1 MEWNDS
7 LCATPSLEK
16 EGGKA
21 EATAAVAHVAVLA
34 DLLVGIIGLV
44 CFQQVVWLG
53 TEVAVEMNLL
63 GSERISCSEVVRI

>member
-7 LCATPSLEK
+7 LCATPSLKK

-21 EATAAVAHVAVLA
+21 EAIAAVAHVAVLA

-44 CFQQVVWLG
+44 
-53 TEVAVEMNLL
+53 
-63 GSERISCSEVVRI
+63 